1 MKLYRYLFLGICCL
15 MCGVA
20 PAQKQSTVYLQYID
34 QFSDLAID
42 HMQRYRIPASITL
55 AQGIL
60 ESGAG
65 QSKFVKE
72 SNNHFGI
79 KCQSDWQGDRIF
91 RADDSPDDCFR
102 VYKNA
107 HESFEDHSR
116 FLSGKKRYTV
126 LFELEITDYEG
137 WAKGL
142 SACGYATDPA
152 YAQKLI
158 RLIEDYELFR
168 YDLRVGKGFSKQPA
182 LARTIYKTFGL
193 LYVVAGAGDSVE
205 KIAADLGFKAKD
217 LLKYNEIPAGFPLVQ
232 GDIIYLEKKKKQAD
246 EPHYTHVV
254 RSGDSM
260 YSISQRY
267 GIQLSS
273 LYKLNKKKED
283 YVPQVDNILFLRKI

>member
-20 PAQKQSTVYLQYID
+20 PAQKQSTVYLQYIN
-34 QFSDLAID
+34 QFSDLAVD

-126 LFELEITDYEG
+126 LFELEMTDYEG

-182 LARTIYKTFGL
+182 LARTVYKTFDL

-246 EPHYTHVV
+246 EPHYTHIV

-267 GIQLSS
+267 GIQLSR